1 MHGEENSAL
10 LQAAFV
16 SLCLEFRDTHAD
28 QGPKARSA
36 LNVLPG
42 QMTRGVLHRPVE
54 LAAVTGEIKF
64 HFRWTVI
71 RRNIKG
77 RPFGVGFGCL
87 PESLQK
93 GTPSMDSKKYIGMDV
108 HKESIS
114 IAVRNA
120 AGKIVME
127 CIIETK
133 ASMILQCIDG
143 LRGDLHVTF
152 EEGTSA
158 AWLYDLLKP
167 HVTKVVVCDPRKNAS
182 MREGNQSDKI
192 DARRLAELLRLN
204 HLNPVYHGEHG
215 LRSLKELVRSYLT
228 ITKDLGRVM
237 SRVKAIYR
245 SWAIPCTG
253 KQVYAPRYR
262 AEWLGKIGEPGVRR
276 RAEFYYQQLDALR
289 TVRQQVRRE
298 LLAEGKKHQAWKRL
312 CQIPSIGPIR
322 SAVLLG
328 ILQTPHR
335 FRTKRQLWTYSGF
348 GIETQSSADHR
359 SVNGQ
364 LQRAKKQI
372 SIRGLNR
379 NHNHDL
385 KNLFKGAAIVA
396 SSKPGPFQEFYT
408 ALLTKGIRPEM
419 ARLTLARKIAT
430 IVLIVWKTGACF
442 DAQYLKPQTA

>member
-1 MHGEENSAL
+1 
-10 LQAAFV
+10 
-16 SLCLEFRDTHAD
+16 
-28 QGPKARSA
+28 
-36 LNVLPG
+36 
-42 QMTRGVLHRPVE
+42 
-54 LAAVTGEIKF
+54 
-64 HFRWTVI
+64 
-71 RRNIKG
+71 
-77 RPFGVGFGCL
+77 
-87 PESLQK
+87 
-93 GTPSMDSKKYIGMDV
+93 
-108 HKESIS
+108 
-114 IAVRNA
+114 
-120 AGKIVME
+120 
-127 CIIETK
+127 
-133 ASMILQCIDG
+133 
-143 LRGDLHVTF
+143 
-152 EEGTSA
+152 
-158 AWLYDLLKP
+158 
-167 HVTKVVVCDPRKNAS
+167 

-204 HLNPVYHGEHG
+204 HLSPVYHGEHG

-253 KQVYAPRYR
+253 KQVYAPRHR
-262 AEWLGKIGEPGVRR
+262 DEWLGKISELGVRR

-289 TVRQQVRRE
+289 ALRQQVRRD
-298 LLAEGKKHQAWKRL
+298 LLAESKKHPAWKRL

-322 SAVLLG
+322 AAVLLG

-348 GIETQSSADHR
+348 GIETHSSADHR
-359 SVNGQ
+359 SVHGQ
-364 LQRAKKQI
+364 LQRVKKPS

-379 NHNHDL
+379 NCNHDL

-430 IVLIVWKTGACF
+430 IALIVWKRGASF
-442 DAQYLKPQTA
+442 DAQHLKPQTA

>member
-1 MHGEENSAL
+1 
-10 LQAAFV
+10 
-16 SLCLEFRDTHAD
+16 
-28 QGPKARSA
+28 
-36 LNVLPG
+36 
-42 QMTRGVLHRPVE
+42 
-54 LAAVTGEIKF
+54 
-64 HFRWTVI
+64 
-71 RRNIKG
+71 
-77 RPFGVGFGCL
+77 
-87 PESLQK
+87 
-93 GTPSMDSKKYIGMDV
+93 MDSKKYIGMDV

-114 IAVRNA
+114 IAVMNG
-120 AGKIVME
+120 AGKIGME
-127 CIIETK
+127 CVIETK
-133 ASMILQCIDG
+133 ASMILQFIGG
-143 LRGDLHVTF
+143 LRGDLHVTS

-167 HVTKVVVCDPRKNAS
+167 HVTKLLVCDPRKNAS

-192 DARRLAELLRLN
+192 DAHRLAELLRLN

-253 KQVYAPRYR
+253 KQVYAPRHR
-262 AEWLGKIGEPGVRR
+262 AEWLGKISEPGVRR

-289 TVRQQVRRE
+289 ALRQQVRRD
-298 LLAEGKKHQAWKRL
+298 LLEESKKHQAWKRL

-359 SVNGQ
+359 RVDGQ
-364 LQRAKKQI
+364 LERAKKQI

-379 NHNHDL
+379 NCNHDL

-430 IVLIVWKTGACF
+430 IVLIVWKRGACF
-442 DAQYLKPQTA
+442 DAQHLKPQTA